1 MKKII
6 TILLLTLFAG
16 VSFAVNN
23 PMSYQNALYDSDA
36 MKYNG
41 EYYFSGNFT
50 CGDMLASR
58 DLRNWGWRTHVF
70 SWNNSWYT
78 PTDPTNPDHDI
89 HASHMRYY
97 NGIFY
102 YYTQLGEDIIL
113 ATNNVGP
120 LATYF
125 EPYDYNF
132 ASKIDADTFRDDDGT
147 FIFYSTRFESG
158 NTIHYRP
165 MTDLLTFSSPS
176 YPMLISSSSGD
187 GDNITEGSKV
197 FKYRDKYYMLYATY
211 HTGNYDYRMRGVEA
225 DSPTS
230 FNNAGKYTDPILSR
244 KMLDG
249 NREFVQMGQP
259 WVVEG
264 PNGFERWVGY
274 FTRLRTVTPDKV
286 IEAGQYI
293 DRLYFLGDDLKAD
306 GPTHRD
312 STGYHPPPA
321 LPKYLGL
328 FNGPDGGLPAELTY
342 GAGTWN
348 VVNKELRQT
357 ESSGFKYVVIDPNRA
372 DNFLV
377 EANVKFLNGSSKRA
391 GLVLFQ
397 DADDWI
403 RVGLDNENGS
413 WYFHKMSDGVE
424 TVTGFPLAANFNYQA
439 YHKIQLQKNGNT
451 IYIKIDDIPSI
462 GLSETIVNF
471 DGSAQMEIYTDN
483 AQTAFDG
490 VVYTIGWDEW
500 NDRVQYWGG
509 TKSGVP
515 LVGTWNY
522 GSWGID
528 QLETN
533 GMKYIFKGDLM
544 DEYEI
549 DARCTVRY
557 SNANANRRIG
567 IMPVAID
574 ANNYMFAEIDPDTT
588 ELVVWG
594 VSNGVTYTYSNTAIT
609 YNPTPNS
616 WNIRA
621 AKLSDKVIIFVNGKE
636 IFTANVSY
644 GASQVGLV
652 TENQDAIF
660 SSVIVYETKDKS
672 LPMAWQETDLGDV
685 KYTGRA
691 DFTEDFITIN
701 ASGWRFWHTGDE
713 GHFVYQQ
720 MSNNKEFITKVETLD
735 PAGYWSKAA
744 IMIRDNLNS
753 NSPMAYVCLT
763 KMDANNTNS
772 VQFIWRGGTGWGTG
786 VSHIDKYKVFPSY
799 IKLIRLGNIFSA
811 YWSRDGNDWE
821 LVGDET
827 INNIDQNCYIGLAV
841 SAENSDRYTGAVFS
855 DVTINNIPEPTVTI
869 LFFVLIL
876 KLYFIKK

>member
-1 MKKII
+1 MKKLFFLF
-6 TILLLTLFAG
+6 ILFWSHFTL
-16 VSFAVNN
+16 AVNN
-23 PMSYQNALYDSDA
+23 PMSYQDALFDSGA

-70 SWNNSWYT
+70 SWNNSWHT

-102 YYTQLGEDIIL
+102 YYTQLGVDIVL

-120 LATYF
+120 LETYI
-125 EPYDYNF
+125 EPNGSTF

-165 MTDLLTFSSPS
+165 MTDLFTFSSPT

-244 KMLDG
+244 KMLDS

-274 FTRLRTVTPDKV
+274 FTRLRTVTPDSV

-328 FNGPDGGLPAELTY
+328 FNGPDGPLPSELTY

-348 VVNKELRQT
+348 VNNKELQQT
-357 ESSGFKYVVIDPNRA
+357 DSAGFKFVAINPERA
-372 DNFLV
+372 VNFLI
-377 EANVKFLNGSSKRA
+377 EANIKFLNGAGKRA

-403 RVGLDNENGS
+403 RVGIDNENGS

-424 TVTGFPLAANFNYQA
+424 TVTGFPLDANFNYQA
-439 YHKIQLQKNGNT
+439 YHKLQLQKNGNT

-471 DGSAQMEIYTDN
+471 DGSAQAELFTDN
-483 AQTAFDG
+483 ALTAFDG

-500 NDRVQYWGG
+500 YNRVQYWGG
-509 TKSGVP
+509 TISGVS
-515 LVGTWNY
+515 LEGTWNY

-533 GMKYIFKGDLM
+533 GIKYIFKGDLM

-557 SNANANRRIG
+557 FNNNDNRRLG

-574 ANNYMFAEIDPDTT
+574 ENNFLVAEIDPVST

-594 VSNGVTYTYSNTAIT
+594 VSNGVTYSYANTAIT

-621 AKLSDKVIIFVNGKE
+621 AKFLNKVIIFVNGQE
-636 IFTANVSY
+636 LFTANVKY
-644 GASQVGLV
+644 DASQVGLI

-660 SSVIVYETKDKS
+660 SSVIVYETKSKT
-672 LPMAWQETDLGDV
+672 LPSPWQSTDLGDV
-685 KYTGRA
+685 KYSGRA
-691 DFTEDFITIN
+691 DFTEEFITIN
-701 ASGWRFWHTGDE
+701 ASGWAFWHTGDE
-713 GHFVYQQ
+713 GHFVYQEIN
-720 MSNNKEFITKVETLD
+720 SDKEIIAKIEMTD
-735 PAGYWSKAA
+735 PANYWSRGCV
-744 IMIRDNLNS
+744 MIRENLSS
-753 NSPMAYVCLT
+753 NSPMAFIGLT
-763 KMDANNTNS
+763 KLDASNNNAA
-772 VQFIWRGGTGWGTG
+772 QFIWRSFTGSGTDAATLNK
-786 VSHIDKYKVFPSY
+786 SNIIPSY
-799 IKLIRLGNIFSA
+799 VKLSRIGNSFEGL
-811 YWSRDGNDWE
+811 WSHDGVTWE
-821 LVGDET
+821 SVGSQN
-827 INNIDQNCYIGLAV
+827 INMSQNCYIGLGV
-841 SAENSDRYTGAVFS
+841 SANDRNRFTGTVFS
-855 DVTINNIPEPTVTI
+855 DVTVQNIPEPA
-869 LFFVLIL
+869 FFSLIGL
-876 KLYFIKK
+876 TLLAFFSRKEN